1 MRPAA
6 LLKKRLQHRCF
17 PVNFAKFLKPLIL
30 QNTSG
35 GCFCCLLLTNMV
47 NVFKVYDYTMMSFKE
62 RFHFMTP
69 LRCIYCN
76 LWTFSI
82 ANLEQVFVCRG
93 RCGSKKLS
101 EVAMKCYSE
110 RRKQFFSSLME
121 KNFKKTWRHDQKL
134 QKNLSHHLGEILLSL
149 DDWFRDLS

>member
-17 PVNFAKFLKPLIL
+17 PVNFEKSLKPLIL

-110 RRKQFFSSLME
+110 RRKQFFSKVLW
-121 KNFKKTWRHDQKL
+121 KKISKKPGDMIRNCKKISRTTLVKYYCH
-134 QKNLSHHLGEILLSL
+134 
-149 DDWFRDLS
+149 